1 MTKQRVAKWCV
12 LLALL
17 LTTTPIRAEQKV
29 VFENVEIHYIVLP
42 TTSLQAEI
50 AEQYQLE
57 RAPRRGFVNVSV
69 LAAQAP
75 FEVLSAVVE
84 VEVKN
89 LLGQSNHLIMREINE
104 PPARYYLGTFDYS
117 DEETMRMAIS
127 ITLPDGRSHHFEHS
141 QKMYNEE

>member
-1 MTKQRVAKWCV
+1 MTKWCV

-17 LTTTPIRAEQKV
+17 LSAASSRAEQKI
-29 VFENVEIHYIVLP
+29 VFDDVEIHYIVLP
-42 TTSLQAEI
+42 TTSLEAEI

-57 RAPRRGFVNVSV
+57 RAPRMGFVNISV
-69 LAAQAP
+69 LSAKAP
-75 FEVLSAVVE
+75 FEALSAVVE

-89 LLGQSNHLIMREINE
+89 LLGQSNHPIMREIIE

-117 DEETMRMAIS
+117 DEETMRLAIS
-127 ITLPDGRSHHFEHS
+127 VTLPDGRSHYFEHS